1 MNKTILN
8 KIAKLKKKYEP
19 RGFIVLGF
27 FGSYA
32 RGEETPESDID
43 ILYEMTDKFYQKHP
57 GWNVFPVL
65 DEIEKDFAKSL
76 GRNVDMANK
85 NALNEIG
92 RKYILPE
99 VKYV

>member
-8 KIAKLKKKYEP
+8 KITKLKKKYEP
-19 RGFIVLGF
+19 AGFIVLGF

-43 ILYEMTDKFYQKHP
+43 ILYEMTDEFYLKYP

-65 DEIEKDFAKSL
+65 EEIEKDFAKSL
-76 GRNVDMANK
+76 GKNVDMANK

-92 RKYILPE
+92 EKYILPE